1 MNKSKQSGASMD
13 ISQSQQHLPPKKPMI
28 GSTIDSHN
36 MKKVNKYLG
45 VLGLPKLG
53 SSPSPH
59 IEK

>member
-1 MNKSKQSGASMD
+1 MD